1 MEKLKTFD
9 VDLKRLF
16 FEVLKRLW
24 LILLVG
30 IICGA
35 SMFVYAKFFITPQY
49 KATATIYIQNY
60 TGDNDKKYIRPT
72 SVLPRTSSLHIRD
85 CLRAITFSTKLKKSS
100 ATITVSMPYVRLL
113 PPRLLR
119 IRPYSKYLSAIMTP
133 SRPQR

>member
-35 SMFVYAKFFITPQY
+35 GVFAYAKFFITPQY

-60 TGDNDKKYIRPT
+60 TGDNDKKIYSSDLSASQNLVTTYQGLFT
-72 SVLPRTSSLHIRD
+72 SDNVLNRVKE
-85 CLRAITFSTKLKKSS
+85 KLGDN
-100 ATITVSMPYVRLL
+100 YVRLL

>member
-60 TGDNDKKYIRPT
+60 TGDNDKKIY
-72 SVLPRTSSLHIRD
+72 SSD
-85 CLRAITFSTKLKKSS
+85 
-100 ATITVSMPYVRLL
+100 
-113 PPRLLR
+113 
-119 IRPYSKYLSAIMTP
+119 LSASQNLVTTYQGLFTSDNVLNRVKEKLGDNYSADAIRAAFTARCHP
-133 SRPQR
+133 W

>member
-35 SMFVYAKFFITPQY
+35 SVFVYAKFFITQQY

-60 TGDNDKKYIRPT
+60 TGDNDKKIYSSDLCASQNLVTTYQGLFT
-72 SVLPRTSSLHIRD
+72 SDNVLNKVKE
-85 CLRAITFSTKLKKSS
+85 KLGDNYS
-100 ATITVSMPYVRLL
+100 ADAYVRLL